1 MSRLT
6 GTGETNADRVE
17 REEKEEEEE
26 AAAENTVEQLEDT
39 INAANAEEKFLQ
51 QRYNDTAGDRNEAL
65 TTLAENMPDADALE
79 GIFDTLGVEADTWT
93 DGEYAGTG
101 LSADSLIPEVNDSDG
116 LTVGQVGDNAF
127 AMRTALL
134 ELQKIY
140 AAKCDPPGAGHAEA
154 CSQLGSA
161 ISELEAGDPANAS
174 NLAMQGAMLYM
185 DIKRAD
191 ADAAEASVD
200 VAVATGSTTADAA
213 AAAAAAKRAEA
224 EAAFSAQ
231 ATTANF
237 LGISPPPS
245 YAEQCFLLTQLYHF
259 VKYKREVLEGE
270 QNEKR
275 LPYQDTTSDMPPE
288 SSAEDKAWGN
298 ALNFNAS
305 LQCSGDPFAYMNM
318 LTQYP
323 GYGNL
328 LNMKTQ
334 EIANLQPMIR
344 LYKIIDDKNGNES
357 QLEIPFNSY
366 LTTDDLS
373 LLGKVTEGAGARG
386 AGVGIQDFTFSYE
399 ADNPFAVKKS
409 IKAKLTMFANSF
421 GELMRSRHV
430 DGQEFKYIDL
440 ALKTGRSKSLSM
452 DTLNPKS
459 QSQTSLES
467 SSKLNFRLKAV
478 VGWAFRPGW
487 GDSTDS
493 NYELNTIS
501 PEVKTALYNSFVTL
515 NLTPTIHDFDID
527 DQGRVKFSIA
537 FLAYVEDFFDQP
549 NFNIFPPTGDDGTN
563 FEKDRVIREVK
574 AGVWAAKCDSENLR
588 KLREQQQEEIEGYKV
603 KSFQALMGQMFTQ
616 NKIRYMNISGEEVV
630 KWRASPITYD
640 AVNAGLFA
648 QAGADGEDATA
659 GITSSGVTTDAQVS
673 TEIENALSGH
683 DEEKANN
690 IKLAFTATGAIT
702 NQQTLT
708 FFYVSDLMD
717 IILEGISKKYGDEE
731 ESFIS
736 QLSDPEIYK
745 DIGAEGSDAVAKE
758 LIEAEQRRAKALK
771 EQFRKFRLLLG
782 PLEVVKQDSWESDFP
797 SLGDLP
803 VAVSYFIEWVSK
815 KMSDRDEVYYPLP
828 KFLNDFFNDLVREYL
843 NSSTCFGNQAK
854 QRTTVS
860 QAAVTSYRDYE
871 GGMTEHPDEIT
882 ESILWWRK
890 SGGRPTY
897 ARVNTHNWV
906 DGTTGVSTGPMLRIS
921 ADRDNPIV
929 DGGVNK
935 EINWLTYYA
944 GRSQPV
950 ERMKGDEE
958 TDHAVGIFHYGIGRD
973 RGITKTIK
981 LKKTDST
988 GLKEVRFE
996 QEGYDGLAQLREV
1009 FDVDIST
1016 YANVNAFP
1024 GCYIYVDPLGF
1035 DPGADK
1041 DVMTMIGIGGYHMII
1056 RSEHSFGPGRAD
1068 SRIHAKWVAS
1078 TDARVTRNFNQVDS
1092 DTSRPDDPQ
1101 YCFQADE
1108 PANERAEASD
1118 NQSWTSKITEWFA
1131 GS

>member
-1 MSRLT
+1 MPITDEFGVTLEESESRI
-6 GTGETNADRVE
+6 
-17 REEKEEEEE
+17 EE
-26 AAAENTVEQLEDT
+26 AQEAAVENTVEQLEDT
-39 INAANAEEKFLQ
+39 INAANATENHLQ
-51 QRYNDTAGDRNEAL
+51 DRYNDTAKDRNEAL
-65 TTLAENMPDADALE
+65 TTLAENMPNADALE

-93 DGEYAGTG
+93 GDEYAGTG
-101 LSADSLIPEVNDSDG
+101 LSADSLMPDVNDSDG
-116 LTVGQVGDNAF
+116 LTVGQLADNAA
-127 AMRTALL
+127 AMHTALL

-140 AAKCDPPGAGHAEA
+140 AAKCDPPGDGHAEA
-154 CSQLGSA
+154 CSQLDSA
-161 ISELEAGDPANAS
+161 ISELEAGNPATADS
-174 NLAMQGAMLYM
+174 LAMQGAMLYM

-191 ADAAEASVD
+191 ADAAQAGADS
-200 VAVATGSTTADAA
+200 AAARGSTTAEAA

-224 EAAFSAQ
+224 DAAFSAQ

-275 LPYQDTTSDMPPE
+275 LPYQNTISDNPPD
-288 SSAEDKAWGN
+288 STDSTWGN
-298 ALNFNAS
+298 AESFNAS

-430 DGQEFKYIDL
+430 EKEMSDGTTERVEFKYIDL

-452 DTLNPKS
+452 DTLDPTS

-549 NFNIFPPTGDDGTN
+549 NFNIFPPTGGDGTN

-603 KSFQALMGQMFTQ
+603 KSFQALMGQMFNQ

-640 AVNAGLFA
+640 AVNAELFA
-648 QAGADGEDATA
+648 QPGTDGEEPTA

-673 TEIENALSGH
+673 TEIENALSGQ

-717 IILEGISKKYGDEE
+717 IILEGISKKYSDEE
-731 ESFIS
+731 ESLIS

-745 DIGAEGSDAVAKE
+745 DIGAEASDAVAKE
-758 LIEAEQRRAKALK
+758 LIEAEKRRAKALK

-871 GGMTEHPDEIT
+871 GDMTEHPDEIT

-890 SGGRPTY
+890 DGNGNPRPRY

-906 DGTTGVSTGPMLRIS
+906 DGTTGVTTGPMLRIS

-950 ERMKGDEE
+950 ERMKGDEK
-958 TDHAVGIFHYGIGRD
+958 TDHGVGIFHYGIGRD

-1035 DPGADK
+1035 DPGTDK

-1068 SRIHAKWVAS
+1068 SRIHAKWGS
-1078 TDARVTRNFNQVDS
+1078 EHRR
-1092 DTSRPDDPQ
+1092 SRH
-1101 YCFQADE
+1101 A
-1108 PANERAEASD
+1108 
-1118 NQSWTSKITEWFA
+1118 
-1131 GS
+1131 